1 MSPFQKE
8 TPPTLSARVENVLI
22 DQVREII
29 FQLTKSISSIKVFSW
44 QHAATQK
51 MIHSLWENMT
61 RFLDKQQPR
70 LDIGVEEF
78 AFTFRERVVYRDEK
92 AIKSLPFLFYK
103 DGMKQLFIYKS
114 LREEELSE
122 FLKIIRD
129 AFEFP
134 EEADV
139 VNRLWEKDLAHIHCF
154 APDDFLEA
162 KIGAGKQPAMMYADP
177 SALRMGA
184 VSLSQ
189 EDLAIEGS
197 ISEAEL
203 DLAFPSDIAVP
214 IPASPEESGIRPVSD
229 GIESEPFTLLSDQED
244 RDLREMLQ
252 INRRLSPTGEMVLL
266 EGELLHLETDPTRF
280 LQIMEVVDR
289 LHQDLIEKADFYWA
303 AQFLERIIELNAS
316 FSSLSS
322 PTNFQREP
330 LQAFLDKVTS
340 RFSQVGI
347 QEVLAEKP
355 LNDYRPFF
363 DYLSLIGPKSLP
375 LLTDL
380 CDIIKS
386 PSFYASM
393 GGYLREIGR
402 QAPSQLLQL
411 ATSSRP
417 ALTKEVIAALG
428 SHPDRRVVLLLAAFK
443 GVWDKSIKQ
452 EAIRVLGKST
462 DAGAIR
468 ILSDFMKDPDEDIRV
483 FAANSIMTPNDKAL
497 GDYVKSTVQNKNF
510 CKKSMAERQAFL
522 DLLGRQMS
530 WEAYDVL
537 RDLLRQPSGLVNR
550 RRRLDTRLAVIQTL
564 ARTGGS
570 LSREVLEEGCQMRG
584 LKIRHACRI
593 ALKNLPR
600 QTKPKTPP
608 PEKDDVRA

>member
-1 MSPFQKE
+1 MSSFQKE
-8 TPPTLSARVENVLI
+8 APPPLSARVENVLI

-29 FQLTKSISSIKVFSW
+29 LQLTRVISSIKVFSW

-51 MIHSLWENMT
+51 MIHGVWESLT
-61 RFLDKQQPR
+61 RFLEKQQPR

-103 DGMKQLFIYKS
+103 DGMKQLFIYRS
-114 LREEELSE
+114 LKEEELAE
-122 FLKIIRD
+122 FLMIIRD
-129 AFEFP
+129 AFELP

-184 VSLSQ
+184 VSLNQ
-189 EDLAIEGS
+189 RDLAIEGS

-203 DLAFPSDIAVP
+203 NLAFSSDIAGP
-214 IPASPEESGIRPVSD
+214 APASPEESGIRPVSD
-229 GIESEPFTLLSDQED
+229 GVETVPFTLLSDQED

-252 INRRLSPTGEMVLL
+252 FNRRLSPTGEMVLL

-303 AQFLERIIELNAS
+303 TQLLERIKELKAS
-316 FSSLSS
+316 FSSPIS
-322 PTNFQREP
+322 FQREP
-330 LQAFLDKVTS
+330 LQAFFDKVTS

-355 LNDYRPFF
+355 LDDYRPFF
-363 DYLSLIGPKSLP
+363 DYLSLFGPKSLP
-375 LLTDL
+375 LVTDL
-380 CDIIKS
+380 CDVIKS
-386 PSFYASM
+386 PAFYASM

-411 ATSSRP
+411 ASAGRP
-417 ALTKEVIAALG
+417 ALTKQVIATLG
-428 SHPDRRVVLLLAAFK
+428 SHPDKRVVLLLAAFR
-443 GVWDKSIKQ
+443 GSWDRSIKQ
-452 EAIRVLGKST
+452 EAIKALGRST
-462 DAGAIR
+462 DAGAVR
-468 ILSDFMKDPDEDIRV
+468 ILSDFLQDPDEDIRV
-483 FAANSIMTPNDKAL
+483 FTANNIRTLSDKAL
-497 GDYVKSTVQNKNF
+497 GDYVKSVVQDKNF
-510 CKKSMAERQAFL
+510 HKKSLLERQAYL
-522 DLLGRQMS
+522 DLLARQKTY
-530 WEAYDVL
+530 ATH
-537 RDLLRQPSGLVNR
+537 DLLRDILRQRSGLLHRKR
-550 RRRLDTRLAVIQTL
+550 RMESKLAVIHSL
-564 ARTGGS
+564 ARVAGP
-570 LSREVLEEGCQMRG
+570 LSRELLQDGCRMIGRA
-584 LKIRHACRI
+584 IRRACRV
-593 ALKNLPR
+593 ALENMPR
-600 QTKPKTPP
+600 EPEPKATPP
-608 PEKDDVRA
+608 ENDDV